1 MVRTGLI
8 DDIKMTFERGN
19 MLTKLIYV
27 NLGVF
32 LFVKIATI
40 ILVLFGIGS
49 SNVIVEWLS
58 VPADVFQLIRK
69 PWTLITYMFLH
80 EGFFHILFN
89 LLWLFWFGK
98 IFLEYLTDKQLL
110 NVYLLGGLFGA
121 SLYIISYNIFPL
133 FSNVL
138 PFSMALGASASVMAI
153 VISTAVYVPN
163 YTVYLMFFGPVK
175 LKYIAIVSVVLDIV
189 LLLDGNSG
197 GHIAHIGGAM
207 FGYFYTTQLKKGNEI
222 FRGFGKTIDSVWNW
236 FKPKKN
242 LKVTYKRSESDREYK
257 KRKKSE
263 QKRIDEILEKI
274 SKSGYNSLSKEE
286 KDILFRQSRNN

>member
-1 MVRTGLI
+1 MVKSGLI
-8 DDIKMTFERGN
+8 EDIKITFKDGN

-32 LFVKIATI
+32 LLIKIVTI
-40 ILVLFGIGS
+40 VIVLFNIGS
-49 SNVIVEWLS
+49 ASIFTEWLS
-58 VPADVFQLIRK
+58 VPADVIKLLYK

-80 EGFFHILFN
+80 EEFLHILFN

-98 IFLEYLTDKQLL
+98 IFLEYFTDKQLL
-110 NVYLLGGLFGA
+110 NIYLLGGLSGA
-121 SLYIISYNIFPL
+121 FLYIISYNLLPI

-138 PFSMALGASASVMAI
+138 PFSSALGASAAVMAI

-175 LKYIAIVSVVLDIV
+175 LKYIALVSVLLDVV

-197 GHIAHIGGAM
+197 GHIAHIGGAI
-207 FGYFYTTQLKKGNEI
+207 FGYYYTIQFKKGREI
-222 FRGFGKTIDSVWNW
+222 FSGFSNIVDNTLNL
-236 FKPKKN
+236 FKYKNN
-242 LKVTYKRSESDREYK
+242 LKVTYKRSESDINYK
-257 KRKKSE
+257 KRKNTE
-263 QKRIDEILEKI
+263 QKDIDKILEKI

-286 KDILFRQSRNN
+286 KEILFRQSRNN